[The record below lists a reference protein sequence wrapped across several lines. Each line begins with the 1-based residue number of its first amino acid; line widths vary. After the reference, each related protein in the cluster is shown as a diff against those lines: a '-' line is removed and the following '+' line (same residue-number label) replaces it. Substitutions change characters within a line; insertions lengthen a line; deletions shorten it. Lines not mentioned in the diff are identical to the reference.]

1 MYEGWILA
9 MQRLNSTY
17 ILSFASILGGG
28 DRERIFWQNFFFHCA
43 FTRYEAGLSVDE
55 IWSDQNC
62 PAKSKTAAAVAEEEI
77 TFDDSSVPDDTNP
90 TTVTTTRAVSVSK
103 LSTLFTQMPPHVEPD
118 DFDEEDV
125 TSTPPDF
132 DMVEDVS
139 DPEMDEL
146 EAEIARELEN

>member
-1 MYEGWILA
+1 MYFTDTL
-9 MQRLNSTY
+9 R
-17 ILSFASILGGG
+17 FAPLLGGG

-62 PAKSKTAAAVAEEEI
+62 PAKAKTAAAVAAAAAVAEEEI
-77 TFDDSSVPDDTNP
+77 TFDNSSVPDDTTP
-90 TTVTTTRAVSVSK
+90 TTVTTTGEASASK
-103 LSTLFTQMPPHVEPD
+103 LNMLFTQMPPNVESM
-118 DFDEEDV
+118 DFDDEEV
-125 TSTPPDF
+125 ASTPPDF
-132 DMVEDVS
+132 DMIEDIS